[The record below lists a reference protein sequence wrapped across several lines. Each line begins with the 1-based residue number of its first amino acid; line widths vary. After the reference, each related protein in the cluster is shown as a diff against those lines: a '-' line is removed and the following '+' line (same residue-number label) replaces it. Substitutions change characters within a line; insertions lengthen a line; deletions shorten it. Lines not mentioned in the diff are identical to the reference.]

1 MMYDERAFLFNCAG
15 ASSVGIVSLPADAP
29 APKTG
34 MLIVV
39 GGPQYRVG
47 SHRLF
52 VKLARHAASQGL
64 PAMRFDYRG
73 MGDSWAAMQTF
84 ESVND
89 DLCAAVD
96 AFMQQVPSL
105 KRVVIWGLCDGASAA
120 CFYAPGDKRVG
131 GLILVNPWVH
141 TTEGAADTRLKHYFL
156 RRLLS
161 KALWHKLLVQG
172 RLPKLSAL
180 KVFLQALRQSLMARF
195 KRFWA
200 SPTTRQADD
209 VAALPLPERTGHHVL
224 RSGVPVALALS
235 EDDKIAREFEDQA
248 MPTAPWRQVLSAQL
262 VEIVHIDHADHTVT
276 APEACDRLCELSATW
291 ARRMSA

>member
-1 MMYDERAFLFNCAG
+1 MTYDERAFLFDCAG
-15 ASSVGIVSLPADAP
+15 ASSVGIVSLLAACPLP
-29 APKTG
+29 EIG
-34 MLIVV
+34 LLILV

-52 VKLARHAASQGL
+52 VKLARHAATEGL

-84 ESVND
+84 ESVHD
-89 DLCAAVD
+89 DLGAAVD

-120 CFYAPGDKRVG
+120 CFYAPRDKRVG

-141 TTEGAADTRLKHYFL
+141 TPEGAAETRLKHYFL

-161 KALWHKLLVQG
+161 KDLWHKLLVQR
-172 RLPKLSAL
+172 RLPKISAL
-180 KVFLQALRQSLMARF
+180 KVLLQALRQSVVARLKRLLMPRSTPR
-195 KRFWA
+195 K
-200 SPTTRQADD
+200 QAT
-209 VAALPLPERTGHHVL
+209 AMPLPERTGHDVL

-248 MPTAPWRQVLSAQL
+248 MPTTPWRQVQSTQL
-262 VEIVHIDHADHTVT
+262 IELAHLDHADHTVT
-276 APEACDRLCELSATW
+276 APQACDRLCELSVAW
-291 ARRMSA
+291 VRRMSI